1 MVCLGRAVIKV
12 LRNKCTVLSR
22 SFAVFVCISTAEVIL
37 NPNIMDVTPPNI
49 TGGLR
54 KPRIWLSG

>member
-37 NPNIMDVTPPNI
+37 NPNIMDVTPPPNI

-54 KPRIWLSG
+54 DQR